1 MNNWVALQP
10 TAGRFGQGLSFDKEL
25 LHDYIFCQK
34 RRLSLRMNQFKTF
47 LLMLV
52 LTALFILV
60 GSAIGGKN
68 GAVYAFVFAA
78 LMNFFAYWFSDK
90 IVLRMYGAQEVSQS
104 EAPELYGVVAELTNK
119 ASLPMPRVY
128 MIENDT
134 PNAFATGRNPE
145 HAAVAVTTG
154 ILRILSKEEL
164 MGVIGHELSHIR
176 HRDILISTMAATIA
190 GAISMLAS
198 MARWGA
204 IFGVGRDDEEGGGGN
219 IVFVL
224 LFTMVAS
231 VAAMLIQMAISRSRE
246 YLADEGGA
254 HLSHPLSLAKA
265 LGKLEV
271 AAQRIP
277 MEANPSTAHMFIVN
291 PLRRG
296 GILSLFSTHP
306 PIEERIARLEEM
318 ARTGRF

>member
-1 MNNWVALQP
+1 
-10 TAGRFGQGLSFDKEL
+10 
-25 LHDYIFCQK
+25 
-34 RRLSLRMNQFKTF
+34 MNQFKTF
-47 LLMLV
+47 MLMLV
-52 LTALFILV
+52 LTGIFILV
-60 GSAIGGKN
+60 GSVIGGRS
-68 GAVYAFVFAA
+68 GAIYAFVFAA
-78 LMNFFAYWFSDK
+78 LMNFVMYWFSDK
-90 IVLRMYGAQEVSQS
+90 IVLRMYGAKEVTQG
-104 EAPELYGVVAELTNK
+104 EAPELYQTVGELVNK
-119 ASLPMPRVY
+119 AGLPMPKVY
-128 MIENDT
+128 IIGNDT

-164 MGVIGHELSHIR
+164 MGVIGHELSHIK
-176 HRDILISTMAATIA
+176 HRDILISTIVATMA

-204 IFGVGRDDEEGGGGN
+204 IFGGGRSSDEEGGGGGN
-219 IVFVL
+219 FLFVL
-224 LFTMVAS
+224 LFTMMAS

-254 HLSHPLSLAKA
+254 HLSHPLSLARA

-291 PLRRG
+291 PLRGG

-306 PIEERIARLEEM
+306 PIQERIARLEEM

>member
-1 MNNWVALQP
+1 MNN
-10 TAGRFGQGLSFDKEL
+10 
-25 LHDYIFCQK
+25 
-34 RRLSLRMNQFKTF
+34 FKTF
-47 LLMLV
+47 LLMLA
-52 LTALFILV
+52 LTVLFILV

-68 GAVYAFVFAA
+68 GAIYAFVFAA
-78 LMNFFAYWFSDK
+78 IMNFFAYWFSDK
-90 IVLRMYGAQEVSQS
+90 IVLRMYGAQEVSQG
-104 EAPELYGVVAELTNK
+104 EAPELYQIVGELTNK
-119 ASLPMPRVY
+119 ASLPMPKVY
-128 MIENDT
+128 IMENDT

-145 HAAVAVTTG
+145 HAAVAVTSG

-164 MGVIGHELSHIR
+164 MGVIGNELSHIR
-176 HRDILISTMAATIA
+176 HRDILISTIAATIA

-198 MARWGA
+198 IARWGA
-204 IFGVGRDDEEGGGGN
+204 IFGGGRSDEDEGGRGN
-219 IVFVL
+219 ILFVL

-231 VAAMLIQMAISRSRE
+231 IAAMLIQMAISRSRE

-265 LGKLEV
+265 LGKLEL

-291 PLRRG
+291 PLRG
-296 GILSLFSTHP
+296 GGVLSLFSTHP

>member
-1 MNNWVALQP
+1 MNN
-10 TAGRFGQGLSFDKEL
+10 
-25 LHDYIFCQK
+25 
-34 RRLSLRMNQFKTF
+34 FKTF

-60 GSAIGGKN
+60 GTAIGGKS
-68 GAVYAFVFAA
+68 GAIYAFVFAG

-90 IVLRMYGAQEVSQS
+90 IVLRMYRAQEVSQS
-104 EAPELYGVVAELTNK
+104 EAPELYGVVAELTSK
-119 ASLPMPRVY
+119 ASLPMPKVY
-128 MIENDT
+128 IMENDT

-145 HAAVAVTTG
+145 HAAVAVTSG

-164 MGVIGHELSHIR
+164 MGVIGHELSHIQ
-176 HRDILISTMAATIA
+176 HRDILIGTIAATIA
-190 GAISMLAS
+190 GAISMLAT

-204 IFGVGRDDEEGGGGN
+204 MFGGFRSNDEEGGGGGN
-219 IVFVL
+219 IFVVL
-224 LFTMVAS
+224 LVSIFAS
-231 VAAMLIQMAISRSRE
+231 IAAMLIQMAISRSRE

-254 HLSHPLSLAKA
+254 HLSHPLSLARA
-265 LGKLEV
+265 LSKLDI

-277 MEANPSTAHMFIVN
+277 MEANPATAHMFIVN
-291 PLRRG
+291 PLKG
-296 GILSLFSTHP
+296 GRVLSLFSTHP

>member
-1 MNNWVALQP
+1 MLAL
-10 TAGRFGQGLSFDKEL
+10 T
-25 LHDYIFCQK
+25 
-34 RRLSLRMNQFKTF
+34 
-47 LLMLV
+47 V
-52 LTALFILV
+52 LFILV
-60 GSAIGGKN
+60 GSALGGKN

-90 IVLRMYGAQEVSQS
+90 IVLRMYGAKEVSQGD
-104 EAPELYGVVAELTNK
+104 APELYQLVGELINK
-119 ASLPMPRVY
+119 ASLPMPKIY
-128 MIENDT
+128 IMENDA

-154 ILRILSKEEL
+154 ILRILSKDEL
-164 MGVIGHELSHIR
+164 KGVLAHELSHIC
-176 HRDILISTMAATIA
+176 HRDILISTLAATIA
-190 GAISMLAS
+190 GAISMLAT

-204 IFGVGRDDEEGGGGN
+204 IFGGGRSDEDEGGGGGN
-219 IVFVL
+219 FLLVL

-231 VAAMLIQMAISRSRE
+231 VSAMLIQMAISRSRE

-254 HLSHPLSLAKA
+254 HLSHPEYLARA
-265 LGKLEV
+265 LGKLDM

-277 MEANPSTAHMFIVN
+277 MQANPSTAHMFIVN
-291 PLRRG
+291 PLKG
-296 GILSLFSTHP
+296 GGVLSLFSTHP

>member
-1 MNNWVALQP
+1 MN
-10 TAGRFGQGLSFDKEL
+10 
-25 LHDYIFCQK
+25 H
-34 RRLSLRMNQFKTF
+34 FKTF

-60 GSAIGGKN
+60 GTAIGGKS
-68 GAVYAFVFAA
+68 GAIYAFVFAA
-78 LMNFFAYWFSDK
+78 LMNFFTYWFSDK
-90 IVLRMYGAQEVSQS
+90 IVLRMYGAREVSQS
-104 EAPELYGVVAELTNK
+104 EAPELYGVVAELTSK
-119 ASLPMPRVY
+119 ASLPMPKVY
-128 MIENDT
+128 IMENET

-176 HRDILISTMAATIA
+176 NRDILISTIAATIA
-190 GAISMLAS
+190 GAISMLAT

-204 IFGVGRDDEEGGGGN
+204 MFGGFRSDNEEGGRGGN
-219 IVFVL
+219 ILVVL
-224 LFTMVAS
+224 LVSIFAS
-231 VAAMLIQMAISRSRE
+231 IAAMLIQMAISRSRE
-246 YLADEGGA
+246 YMADEGGA
-254 HLSHPLSLAKA
+254 HLAHPHSLAKA

-291 PLRRG
+291 PLRG
-296 GILSLFSTHP
+296 GGVLSLFSTHP